1 MRRCLPTQYART
13 RICHRQSLDPN
24 MQAKKGL
31 MAPTIAAFPTVA
43 FESPLQNLWLPVL
56 KIFSRVLA
64 VLDRLHTLLRG
75 VAGCL
80 FSPVPRCLAVVS
92 ARCGTQAGGA
102 GIFAPKF
109 VASDQQHGDA
119 FDRASERMQVH
130 PDTPQIFPECTFLY
144 CAAGFIHPTPD
155 FNKLH
160 GTRCI
165 FRRI

>member
-1 MRRCLPTQYART
+1 MPTQYART

-24 MQAKKGL
+24 MHAKKGL
-31 MAPTIAAFPTVA
+31 MAPTIA
-43 FESPLQNLWLPVL
+43 FESPLQKSLATGIENFLKVL
-56 KIFSRVLA
+56 T

-80 FSPVPRCLAVVS
+80 CSPVPRCLAVVS

-130 PDTPQIFPECTFLY
+130 PDTPQIFPECTFFVLRCWVY
-144 CAAGFIHPTPD
+144 TPNPR
-155 FNKLH
+155 F
-160 GTRCI
+160 
-165 FRRI
+165 